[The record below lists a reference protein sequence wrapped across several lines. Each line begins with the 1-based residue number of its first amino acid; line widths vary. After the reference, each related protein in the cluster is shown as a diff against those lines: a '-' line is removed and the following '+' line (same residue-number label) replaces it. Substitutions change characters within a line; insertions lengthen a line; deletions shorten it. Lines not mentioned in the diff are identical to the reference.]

1 MDRSRGQDSTAMVI
15 NLTTTNEGPGES
27 DRFAGALL
35 GMAIGDAL
43 AMPGDNGRDRAIAT
57 YESLLDASGEVQA
70 HAGQFTAHTELAL
83 CLIEAIVSSN
93 GFVDPDAAG
102 YRFVQVLASENGHF
116 LDPTTRTALE
126 RASSTADY
134 QDGLP
139 SDGPVEPGPA
149 ARVVPIALTHA
160 LGRLNTELLVR
171 EVMRATLITH
181 ADPLAVNGALALAYA
196 LNLVVRREIPPEMIV
211 AEVLAFI
218 DEDAVARALRIVD
231 DALRHGDDGRDD
243 QAVLARIGDTATIE
257 GAVAAALYLFSVHHD
272 DFQRAVLA
280 AANVGP
286 GASAVGAM
294 TGALCGAW
302 IGARAIP
309 IPLVDGL
316 DGRMYILMAA
326 PALYRTAQR
335 RAGLFLQLHQRP

>member
-1 MDRSRGQDSTAMVI
+1 MVI
-15 NLTTTNEGPGES
+15 NLTTTTDGPSES
-27 DRFAGALL
+27 DRFTGALL

-43 AMPGDNGRDRAIAT
+43 AMPAGNVPSHVISG
-57 YESLLDASGEVQA
+57 YEPLLDEAGDVLVQP
-70 HAGQFTAHTELAL
+70 GQFTSHTELAL
-83 CLIEAIVSSN
+83 CLIEAIVSSQ

-102 YRFVQVLASENGHF
+102 YRFVQVLISENDHF
-116 LDPTTRTALE
+116 LDPTTRAALE
-126 RASSTADY
+126 RASATADY

-139 SDGPVEPGPA
+139 SAVAVEPGPA
-149 ARVVPIALTHA
+149 ARVAPIALTHS

-196 LNLVVRREIPPEMIV
+196 LNLVIRRQLPPEMIV

-218 DEDAVARALRIVD
+218 DEDAVARSLRVVDDMLRRRASGLPLPDD
-231 DALRHGDDGRDD
+231 DAL
-243 QAVLARIGDTATIE
+243 LERIGDTATIE
-257 GAVAAALYLFSVHHD
+257 GAVAMALYLFSTHHD
-272 DFQRAVLA
+272 DFSRAVLA
-280 AANVGP
+280 AANSGT

-294 TGALCGAW
+294 TGALCGGW
-302 IGARAIP
+302 IGAREIP

-316 DGRMYILMAA
+316 EGRMYILMAA